1 MDTLNDAIGLK
12 DEKVAAG
19 RCCYQCAIIA
29 GAESD
34 RFPERKATQKLIEQ
48 PVFAVLAQFHCGKSS
63 GNASTVSEMEL
74 KSECIVIA
82 PRIDLLNSKAM
93 MKLHHIMN

>member
-48 PVFAVLAQFHCGKSS
+48 PVFAELAQFHCEKSS
-63 GNASTVSEMEL
+63 GKASAVSDSEL
-74 KSECIVIA
+74 KSACIVIET
-82 PRIDLLNSKAM
+82 RIEP
-93 MKLHHIMN
+93 LHS